1 MIVGVKWSTC
11 GKYIIWWTNLIC
23 ACDTMQGAGG
33 YGDHPLALQCCNLHW
48 ERKIDFNNVNR
59 SQQEC
64 EKSVKFKAR
73 FCKYLFW
80 NECFQC
86 FQIWFGEI
94 ENLSLKRKRSGAAHL
109 HQVFNHSMLL
119 WLRKRIRKRPCKR
132 PLRRIRRFWFI
143 LKTNLDTTTWFIS
156 QTKVVMRIIKK
167 AMNWKGFLSFIKFS
181 WSP

>member
-1 MIVGVKWSTC
+1 MLGLC
-11 GKYIIWWTNLIC
+11 LIISRAARYL
-23 ACDTMQGAGG
+23 
-33 YGDHPLALQCCNLHW
+33 PKLALALNNIPSLCVYYNLYDRRCEMINLWQVYYMVNEPDLCMRHNAVSRW
-48 ERKIDFNNVNR
+48 LWRSPSCPAVLQPTLRKKIDFNNVNR

-109 HQVFNHSMLL
+109 HVRFNIAFFEKLNL
-119 WLRKRIRKRPCKR
+119 K
-132 PLRRIRRFWFI
+132 I
-143 LKTNLDTTTWFIS
+143 LKN
-156 QTKVVMRIIKK
+156 
-167 AMNWKGFLSFIKFS
+167 
-181 WSP
+181 